1 LPRLDVV
8 IAWVCVGFGF
18 VAAAAIDVLFPLDGI
33 LLAEISAC
41 TQSAANP
48 LETQTHNYGENVFKF
63 ARRVWGAALRTAIV
77 GLICSK

>member
-33 LLAEISAC
+33 LLAADFCLHAS
-41 TQSAANP
+41 P
-48 LETQTHNYGENVFKF
+48 RQT
-63 ARRVWGAALRTAIV
+63 R
-77 GLICSK
+77 